1 MANRQTMNSVPLN
14 RGEASLRL
22 ARSSY
27 GAFLR
32 FMRSSMLGAGAL
44 IFLIIL
50 GLAALFSEQIAPHG
64 ALAQDYTVLLQ
75 APSWAH
81 PAGTDNL
88 GRDVFS
94 RVLIGAKTTLLVAIM
109 ATVIGDGIGFTWGI
123 TTGYIGG
130 RLDLLSQRLLDVL
143 FAFPGVILAL
153 MLMVSLGAG
162 VGTIIVA
169 IAVTRIPGAARI
181 IRATVLSVKEMD
193 YVKAS
198 EAAGANPL
206 RIMFFHVAPQ
216 AVAPLLI
223 VFAGSLGG
231 AIFSEAALSF
241 LGLGIPPP
249 NPSWGNMLGGVLVQ
263 SFNPSWWLV
272 LAPGVVITLTI
283 LSFNLLGDALRD
295 HLDPKLRGRL

>member
-1 MANRQTMNSVPLN
+1 VNRVKTKSVFLTQSA
-14 RGEASLRL
+14 ASLRW
-22 ARSSY
+22 ARPWFGRLSRFLHSSV
-27 GAFLR
+27 
-32 FMRSSMLGAGAL
+32 LGAGSL

-50 GLAALFSEQIAPHG
+50 ILVALFSGQIAPYG
-64 ALAQDYTVLLQ
+64 ALDQDYTVLLK
-75 APSWAH
+75 APSWSH

-94 RVLIGAKTTLLVAIM
+94 RVLIGAKTTLYVAFM

-123 TTGYIGG
+123 ATGYVGG
-130 RLDLLSQRLLDVL
+130 RLDLLSQRLLDIL
-143 FAFPGVILAL
+143 FSFPGVILAL
-153 MLMVSLGAG
+153 MLLVSLGAG
-162 VGTIIVA
+162 VNTIIVA
-169 IAVTRIPGAARI
+169 IAVTRIPGSARV
-181 IRATVLSVKEMD
+181 IRSTVLSVKEMD

-198 EAAGANPL
+198 EAAGANPI
-206 RIMFFHVAPQ
+206 RIMVFHVAPQ

-231 AIFSEAALSF
+231 AIFAEAALSF

-249 NPSWGNMLGGVLVQ
+249 EPSWGNMLGGVLVQ

-272 LAPGVVITLTI
+272 VAPGMIITLTI
-283 LSFNLLGDALRD
+283 LSLNLLGDALRD